1 MELLRLQVPMMGNA
15 TEVIRSAGWPWGR
28 PPYHAYGREDRVV
41 LVVLSMLRPGRKVK
55 TQPPDPLA
63 F

>member
-1 MELLRLQVPMMGNA
+1 MMGNA